1 MVSQDSSSQQE
12 TDSPF
17 DRPHV
22 YQRGALLELDD
33 VAGPDRRSKRA
44 VANPDPLYS
53 PVYSEARLRDPLSE
67 VTRKERRALLL
78 ASVLGLV
85 FLKTNIV
92 PTRISALGIEF
103 GRADQ
108 ATLFSILTLV
118 IGYFTFVFMIYAT
131 SDFLAW
137 RLALLASVRN
147 SMVDLQRPKKGTSRL
162 VRGQVREHQTT
173 FRLAAPVSLLRALVE
188 FILPVLVGLYTM
200 LGLLTR
206 KL

>member
-1 MVSQDSSSQQE
+1 VASQDSRQGE
-12 TDSPF
+12 TDSPLA
-17 DRPHV
+17 RPDV
-22 YQRGALLELDD
+22 YQGGALLEPDYE
-33 VAGPDRRSKRA
+33 ASTDRRSRRA
-44 VANPDPLYS
+44 DATLDPLYS

-67 VTRKERRALLL
+67 VTRKERRALLV

-85 FLKTNIV
+85 FLKTNVV

-118 IGYFTFVFMIYAT
+118 IGYFLLIFLIYAT

-162 VRGQVREHQTT
+162 VRDQVRKHQIM
-173 FRLAAPVSLLRALVE
+173 FSLAAPVSLLRALVE
-188 FILPVLVGLYTM
+188 FLLPVAIGLYTVF
-200 LGLLTR
+200 GLLSR
-206 KL
+206 EL